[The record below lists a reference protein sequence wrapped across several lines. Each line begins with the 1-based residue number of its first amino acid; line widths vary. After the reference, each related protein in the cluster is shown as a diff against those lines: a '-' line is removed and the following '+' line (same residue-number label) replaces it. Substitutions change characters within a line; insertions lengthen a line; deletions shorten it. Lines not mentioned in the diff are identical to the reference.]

1 MYAATPMADHFN
13 KALLIVED
21 ERVLRESLAGLLEPE
36 GYEVIQ
42 AENGKNAREVLL
54 KRGVDLILSDVRMP
68 EMDGITLLGHVRQI
82 APQTPV
88 IMITAF
94 GTVDTA
100 VQAMRAGAWDY
111 LLKPVQFDDLLLK
124 IQRALEF
131 AELSR
136 ERETITEQ
144 LAADSSFQNIVS
156 ESPNMLKLFE
166 QVKKLSTVKS
176 SVLIVGESGTGKELF
191 ARAIHYNGTT
201 RNKPFVA
208 VNCGAIPETLI
219 ESELFGHRKGAFTG
233 AVKDKVG
240 YFEAAN
246 GGTIFLDE
254 ISTLPKSVQ
263 SSLLR
268 ILEERA
274 VVPVGD
280 TRPRPIDVRVIAASN
295 QDLEQMVK
303 KGDFR
308 EDLLYRLNVV
318 KLTLPPL
325 RQRTC
330 DVPLL
335 VQHFLAK
342 YTTQMNKHV
351 TGITNGAMRA
361 LLSHDW
367 RGNVRELENVIERA
381 VIFADGRNIRVED
394 IPFAHEQT
402 DDDLGEDLKDAL
414 RQFERQ
420 HIIHSLRKH
429 NFDKAETARHLNI
442 GVSSLYRK
450 LEELAIPKGEIG
462 EGAATDSLGPDA
474 ASTA

>member
-1 MYAATPMADHFN
+1 MSSKVILVA
-13 KALLIVED
+13 ED

-36 GYEVIQ
+36 GYEIVQ
-42 AENGKNAREVLL
+42 AENGKQARDLLL
-54 KRGVDLILSDVRMP
+54 KRNVDLILSDVRMP
-68 EMDGITLLGHVRQI
+68 EMDGLTLLGHVRQI

-94 GTVDTA
+94 GTVDSA

-131 AELSR
+131 TEISR
-136 ERETITEQ
+136 DRETITQQ

-156 ESPNMLKLFE
+156 ESSNMLKLFE
-166 QVKKLSTVKS
+166 QVKKLSGVKS

-191 ARAIHYNGTT
+191 ARALHYNGVT
-201 RNKPFVA
+201 RAKPFVA
-208 VNCGAIPETLI
+208 VNCGAIPESLI
-219 ESELFGHRKGAFTG
+219 ESELFGHRKGSFTG
-233 AVKDKVG
+233 AIKDKVG

-254 ISTLPKSVQ
+254 LSTLPKNVQ

-280 TRPRPIDVRVIAASN
+280 TRPRPIDLRVIAASN

-303 KGDFR
+303 KGEFR

-318 KLTLPPL
+318 KLVLPPL
-325 RQRTC
+325 RQRTS
-330 DVPLL
+330 DIPLL
-335 VQHFLAK
+335 VHHFMAK
-342 YTTQMNKHV
+342 YTTQMNKNV

-361 LLSHDW
+361 LLNHEW

-381 VIFADGRNIRVED
+381 VIFADGRDIRVED
-394 IPFAHEQT
+394 IPFATDQT
-402 DDDLGEDLKDAL
+402 DDDVGEDLKEAL

-429 NFDKAETARHLNI
+429 NFDKTETAKHLGI
-442 GVSSLYRK
+442 GLSSLYRK
-450 LEELAIPKGEIG
+450 LDELAIPKGEG
-462 EGAATDSLGPDA
+462 EVAGDSKSAPENAT
-474 ASTA
+474 ASA